1 MEVLKLLL
9 VLCLLVENAGINYVY
24 ICILLPARYMC
35 LSVSK
40 NIKIYDTMAKQV
52 ESAGI
57 LVEVVHAGVSILLS
71 QVDVQHNTVLLL
83 GGFSHFYTQ
92 SSYTKSQ
99 VKLTQVDTP
108 SS

>member
-1 MEVLKLLL
+1 
-9 VLCLLVENAGINYVY
+9 
-24 ICILLPARYMC
+24 
-35 LSVSK
+35 
-40 NIKIYDTMAKQV
+40 MAKQV

-71 QVDVQHNTVLLL
+71 QVDVEHNTVLLL

-99 VKLTQVDTP
+99 VKLTQVDSP
-108 SS
+108 SSYGKLLSKTTTEIDCQKQKHKL